1 MYKDKYKVWFK
12 VVSLMVG
19 LQFLI
24 PLAILA
30 SLMKLSVNMQDE
42 LLDLM
47 FMGFILSGPLFAG
60 MVIGRDIGTFS
71 FKKYIKEKRSKFT
84 TPFLIVVGLACII
97 KLITLALSGELAV
110 IATMTEEISD
120 GSFAGLLGLAV
131 LFLVI
136 GIGKISFWTL
146 IPLAIGTYL
155 IKPKTT

>member
-1 MYKDKYKVWFK
+1 
-12 VVSLMVG
+12 MVG

-30 SLMKLSVNMQDE
+30 SLMRFSVNMQDE
-42 LLDLM
+42 LLDLV
-47 FMGFILSGPLFAG
+47 FMGFILSGPLFVG
-60 MVIGRDIGTFS
+60 MVLGRELGTFS
-71 FKKYIKEKRSKFT
+71 FKKYIKKKRSKFT
-84 TPFLIVVGLACII
+84 FPFVIVVGLSCII

-120 GSFAGLLGLAV
+120 NNSAGFVGLTV
-131 LFLVI
+131 LFLII

-155 IKPKTT
+155 IKPNAETT